1 MQQDYSTSLNQAS
14 VIAKYQSSGEDA
26 RSLMAHAD
34 FHTSPVCPQKVKKSI
49 SNHQALLRKK
59 LRDIQRE
66 KSETLEAEIAKNLK
80 SLKHRKMTKEKEFQH
95 VQSKVFETLSNCTV
109 STEATLTSSLES
121 LSVLSSDENICKR
134 PNYGRVPKYILKR
147 KIEEGR
153 KATAVSNGSKS
164 LVSPEV
170 ECPRK
175 RSDVVRIRNEYDE
188 KIKAVKDSL
197 RGLPFGFVL
206 KKREHLEN
214 SLKQLQYE
222 KASVQDNNF
231 TIKIKEYTNTY
242 EC

>member
-1 MQQDYSTSLNQAS
+1 MQQDYFNQAS
-14 VIAKYQSSGEDA
+14 IIAKYQSSGEDA

-34 FHTSPVCPQKVKKSI
+34 FHSRPVCPQKVKKRT
-49 SNHQALLRKK
+49 SNHQALLKKK
-59 LRDIQRE
+59 LRNIQRE
-66 KSETLEAEIAKNLK
+66 ISETLDAENASNLK
-80 SLKHRKMTKEKEFQH
+80 SLKHRKMTKKKEFQH
-95 VQSKVFETLSNCTV
+95 VQSKVFEPLSNCTV

-121 LSVLSSDENICKR
+121 LSLLSSDENICKR

-197 RGLPFGFVL
+197 RNLPFGFVL

-231 TIKIKEYTNTY
+231 TIKIKEYTNY